1 MMMMMLNLIPAI
13 LLALS
18 GSVTVDDSP
27 DQSPRRP
34 KRSYAERTLA
44 RRKRTNTLIE
54 SILPPDGFGGA
65 LEEIELPELEAPS
78 IDWSTVHVDLDPQ
91 KGGNLRGDTP
101 RSRRKRL
108 QVEAFLHLCKE
119 LLPGVADDK
128 ASTIVDAG
136 SGAGNLAIPL
146 AGLLQSHV
154 LAIDMNQ
161 IALDRLEDRSREI
174 PNCDVSTLC
183 ADLATAVLPDA
194 CSIVCS
200 LHACGAA
207 TDMAIRMST
216 QYRLPFVMS
225 PCCTG
230 KANIDRVVTNKHG
243 LMDAI
248 ETYYQKSA
256 APVDIT
262 YPRSQWL
269 HRELQGI
276 EETITSDNPSAA
288 HYVTLAKVADVGLGP
303 QTPIEQIRH
312 QRLAKYAVELDR
324 LMDVVESHNYV
335 VQMFKLKHHEG
346 YGKTE
351 IYIGVPKEHPAA
363 SRIGSMTSLCN

>member
-1 MMMMMLNLIPAI
+1 MMMMMMMLNLLPAI

-18 GSVTVDDSP
+18 GSVTLDNSP

-34 KRSYAERTLA
+34 KRSYAERTSA
-44 RRKRTNTLIE
+44 RRKRTNQLLE
-54 SILPPDGFGGA
+54 SILPPSGSGS
-65 LEEIELPELEAPS
+65 LEEIEVPELEAPS
-78 IDWSTVHVDLDPQ
+78 IDWSRIHVDLDPQ
-91 KGGNLRGDTP
+91 KGGNLQQDTP

-119 LLPGVADDK
+119 LLPGIEDDK
-128 ASTIVDAG
+128 ESTIVDAG

-174 PNCDVSTLC
+174 PGCDVSTLC

-230 KANIDRVVTNKHG
+230 NIR
-243 LMDAI
+243 
-248 ETYYQKSA
+248 ER
-256 APVDIT
+256 DI
-262 YPRSQWL
+262 P
-269 HRELQGI
+269 
-276 EETITSDNPSAA
+276 P
-288 HYVTLAKVADVGLGP
+288 K
-303 QTPIEQIRH
+303 
-312 QRLAKYAVELDR
+312 
-324 LMDVVESHNYV
+324 
-335 VQMFKLKHHEG
+335 
-346 YGKTE
+346 
-351 IYIGVPKEHPAA
+351 GV
-363 SRIGSMTSLCN
+363 I